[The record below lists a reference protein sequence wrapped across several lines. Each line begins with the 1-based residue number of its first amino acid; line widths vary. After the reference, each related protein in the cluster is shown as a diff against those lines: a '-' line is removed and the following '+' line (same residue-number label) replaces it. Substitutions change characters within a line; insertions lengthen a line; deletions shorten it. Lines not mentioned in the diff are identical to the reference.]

1 MNQNLL
7 RYVSPGGRNVT
18 PEKRLVRK
26 NSLARKAFLG
36 PHFKLVVGARK
47 IGEGQ
52 YGVVYGGYRKYN
64 KSGIVRKVTKYK
76 NKLDINA
83 LVNECKL
90 HQKIYKYVPTH
101 VSKVFRCGQNG
112 SMNMERLQG
121 GDLNTFFKANITLL
135 NDFYMRIII
144 LQVLSTL
151 KKIHSADPS
160 FRHNDLHM
168 GNILVDNSPAANKS
182 ERINNFTIPPIGVRI
197 VITDF
202 GMSTDSVTKNPYHTA
217 SYKKNYGIYNGSDYM
232 YDTVL
237 FLNEMYSFTKK
248 LPSKFPLTNMF
259 LKDVLSGGYN
269 VYNKSNNKHVYA
281 DAHGRMKANHI
292 YKFDF
297 ADLFAHPYFVVALSR
312 AGIYM
317 SRNSRN
323 SKWKSMNITP
333 SVVKK
338 WGGVYVALK
347 KSPKKLTHIVNYKYD
362 NMPKLSIKSISS
374 KSSEKSFKYNP
385 LRTPINRSPSPLKK
399 RKTPTPPRVSLS
411 PISRRATPVSISPL
425 KKRKTPTP
433 PRVSLS
439 PISSRATPVSIS
451 PLKKPVSFMRVN
463 QTPTDVHKHLNNYAA
478 KLNVTKS
485 KPKHILQYFRNSGAS
500 TPQARQ
506 ATKALVERFVSPS
519 SERDEAWIKAR
530 NALAGSGITIHKF

>member
-18 PEKRLVRK
+18 PEKRIVRK

-52 YGVVYGGYRKYN
+52 YGVIYGGYRKYN

-83 LVNECKL
+83 LVGECKL
-90 HQKIYKYVPTH
+90 HQKVYKYIPTH
-101 VSKVFRCGQNG
+101 ISKVFRCGQNG

-160 FRHNDLHM
+160 FRHNDLHL

-202 GMSTDSVTKNPYHTA
+202 GMATDSVTKNPYHQA

-237 FLNEMYSFTKK
+237 FLNEIYSFTKK
-248 LPSKFPLTNMF
+248 HSTKFPLANMF

-281 DAHGRMKANHI
+281 DAHGRMKSNHM

-297 ADLFAHPYFVVALSR
+297 ADLFAHPYFVVALGKS
-312 AGIYM
+312 GIYM
-317 SRNSRN
+317 TRTSRN

-338 WGGVYVALK
+338 WGGDYVALR
-347 KSPKKLTHIVNYKYD
+347 KSPPKLTHIVNYKYD
-362 NMPKLSIKSISS
+362 NIPKLSIKSISS

-385 LRTPINRSPSPLKK
+385 LRTPINHSPLKK
-399 RKTPTPPRVSLS
+399 RTPPMVSLS
-411 PISRRATPVSISPL
+411 PISSRATPVSISPL
-425 KKRKTPTP
+425 KKRTP
-433 PRVSLS
+433 PMVSLS

-451 PLKKPVSFMRVN
+451 PLKKPGSFV
-463 QTPTDVHKHLNNYAA
+463 TPTDVHKHLNNYAA
-478 KLNVTKS
+478 KLNITKS

-500 TPQARQ
+500 TPQAKQ